1 MKKKTGII
9 LACSGLALIS
19 LLTATYSIVL
29 NSKTKKEG
37 NETPVLSY
45 DNKELREDLVIALYT
60 GEKLEKTLSLYMF
73 KEKYGIEKIITEEVI
88 KEALKAEGYL
98 LDNKGERVFSFKK
111 EKEKKENSNK
121 YHIGEKDGYLAIFKS
136 DENGDMHI
144 VTQYETSLD
153 LIRLRPEEYEKI
165 KNKTYFSSE
174 SLAEVEN
181 EMSGLNS

>member
-1 MKKKTGII
+1 MKRKTGII
-9 LACSGLALIS
+9 LGCSIVALIS
-19 LLTATYSIVL
+19 LMTATYNIVL
-29 NSKTKKEG
+29 NNKTKKQG

-60 GEKLEKTLSLYMF
+60 GEKLEKTLSLDMF
-73 KEKYGIEKIITEEVI
+73 KEKYGVEKMITEEVI
-88 KEALKAEGYL
+88 KEALKDEGYA
-98 LDNKGERVFSFKK
+98 LDNKGEKVFSFKK
-111 EKEKKENSNK
+111 DKEKAKEKNK

-153 LIRLRPEEYEKI
+153 LIRLRPEEYERI
-165 KNKTYFSSE
+165 RSKTYFSSE
-174 SLAEVEN
+174 SLAEVED